1 VLFTTFSRVRF
12 FGFALIRRKN
22 SWHKKQR
29 FSTLLGRKM
38 RFRLRIVQPHK
49 ILTESEKNLHLLRL
63 FMWLLRGPKITG
75 NYFSGSDSSP
85 EEMCHL
91 RCREVMNLK
100 TIFSHFLKKHTTS
113 ISKVAWMRF
122 RVRSELGRLW
132 SSNDHSNPRGWQ
144 VSCGV
149 ERQPVFFP
157 KFLKGKG
164 RVTHVL
170 YASRFSSQSVSI
182 SSRHHILLIK

>member
-1 VLFTTFSRVRF
+1 MFDLEFVKNAFSRCNRPTWNKSYIIWQD
-12 FGFALIRRKN
+12 LH
-22 SWHKKQR
+22 S
-29 FSTLLGRKM
+29 LLV
-38 RFRLRIVQPHK
+38 LV
-49 ILTESEKNLHLLRL
+49 
-63 FMWLLRGPKITG
+63 WLLRGPQSRG

-100 TIFSHFLKKHTTS
+100 TIFSHFVKKCTTS

-122 RVRSELGRLW
+122 YGRSELGRLW

-144 VSCGV
+144 ALCGV
-149 ERQPVFFP
+149 EWQPGFFP
-157 KFLKGKG
+157 KFLKAKG